1 MTFLSDARNIR
12 TAAFGLLFAVLIAL
26 GVYAAHFSSDTITW
40 REIDAHYA
48 QGPDQST
55 TQYDAAFCTA
65 LAQSLRLN
73 PHANAIQ
80 PDRTRIPLAGEYARH
95 CEAP

>member
-1 MTFLSDARNIR
+1 MTFLSDPRNIR
-12 TAAFGLLFAVLIAL
+12 SAAFGLLFAVLIAL
-26 GVYAAHFSSDTITW
+26 GVYAAHFSPDTITW

-55 TQYDAAFCTA
+55 TQYDAALCSA

-80 PDRTRIPLAGEYARH
+80 PDRTRIPLADEYARH